1 MAQILVKMRL
11 DDVSSKPSADGS
23 KVYFNAT
30 EETQLFD
37 GGGQAV
43 SKSRFQVGVEPDAYK
58 ALQAAKGEEVLL
70 SVNVG
75 ASQNGKYPRPYYYGA
90 RLHEE

>member
-1 MAQILVKMRL
+1 MAQVLVKMRL
-11 DDVSSKPSADGS
+11 DDISSKPFVDGF
-23 KVYFNAT
+23 KVYFNAM
-30 EETQLFD
+30 EETQLYD
-37 GGGQAV
+37 GDGQAV
-43 SKSRFQVGVEPDAYK
+43 SKTRFQVGVEPDAYK
-58 ALQAAKGEEVLL
+58 ALQAAKGQEVVL